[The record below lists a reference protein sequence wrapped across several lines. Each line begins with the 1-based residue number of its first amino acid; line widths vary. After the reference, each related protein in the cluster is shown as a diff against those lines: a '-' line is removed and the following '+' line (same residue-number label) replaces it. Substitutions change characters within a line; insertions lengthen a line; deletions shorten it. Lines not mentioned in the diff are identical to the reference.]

1 MAKNMS
7 LKLVHNMVVRF
18 IIGFIL
24 LFEFGMSLTPQ
35 ENTDSENPFNISGTK
50 YDLNQTMSI
59 YLKKSDIK
67 DVLMI
72 ISELTGLNIVISPNV
87 TDTITADLKDVSVR
101 SALDAILKPNGYS
114 YFVQENV
121 IIVKTTEIQ
130 MIGELETAV
139 IKLKYISSNDLTGPL
154 SSIMTSRGTLVPFIP
169 VISNQGTTGP
179 PNVIIVSDVQE
190 NIQRIQKLIHEL
202 DKPIPNINIA
212 IRFIESQMDTSKGF
226 GVDWSQKPIQL
237 GESSSTDSSFTFPIN
252 INNVNIGTLNPL
264 QLSNALRIMQARG
277 KSKLLSSPQV
287 TTMDNHEA
295 ETEVVTTVYI
305 EGLSNQNQKYSTLG
319 TSQQP
324 NNLSANFLNIN
335 TVQEKDI
342 GIKLKVTPRVNEGNK
357 ITLVVNTTVEALL
370 SAAEVST
377 DKPRSTKR
385 TVKTQVTVNN
395 GDTVIIG
402 GLIAEN
408 TIENLKFVPIL
419 NSIPLIGKLFQS
431 TSIVKEERELLIFIT
446 PNIVP

>member
-431 TSIVKEERELLIFIT
+431 TSMVKEQRELLIFIT